1 MRPQV
6 LHGLPASQPHPPL
19 ENLPD
24 AKCPPSHPRRP
35 EGPRRAGGWSGGWP
49 VPPPPLTGHFGA
61 DSPRLGG
68 GGGYWAVAVLFVIGL
83 FAVGAFILYKF
94 KRQGRGGGGG
104 GWGGG
109 GGRRWGAGGPGAP
122 SPLRG
127 THPSPGVGPKKPK
140 EGRGQTPPP
149 SQPWPRRWLS
159 REWTRVPSSFP
170 LDLSLGTDAPW
181 ASRGHLRTAGW
192 QKLPGEQ
199 KAGLAGWGREKGRL
213 SVSKSLW
220 PLRADSHKRLQV
232 YPPQP
237 TGSRGSLPPR
247 PPRMGREGEGEDLES
262 GSGRAPERGL
272 SSRPGA
278 RHAQGLGLN

>member
-24 AKCPPSHPRRP
+24 AKRPPSHPRRP

-94 KRQGRGGGGG
+94 KRQGLGGGGG

-109 GGRRWGAGGPGAP
+109 GGQEVGGGGAWGAFPAQGHSPLTRRGSQEAQGGKGSDATAQSAVAEATAESGVDARPFLFPLGPQFGHRCPLGFSGAP
-122 SPLRG
+122 ENCRVAEVAWG
-127 THPSPGVGPKKPK
+127 A
-140 EGRGQTPPP
+140 EGRPGRLGAGKGQTFC
-149 SQPWPRRWLS
+149 L
-159 REWTRVPSSFP
+159 
-170 LDLSLGTDAPW
+170 
-181 ASRGHLRTAGW
+181 
-192 QKLPGEQ
+192 
-199 KAGLAGWGREKGRL
+199 
-213 SVSKSLW
+213 
-220 PLRADSHKRLQV
+220 
-232 YPPQP
+232 
-237 TGSRGSLPPR
+237 
-247 PPRMGREGEGEDLES
+247 
-262 GSGRAPERGL
+262 
-272 SSRPGA
+272 
-278 RHAQGLGLN
+278 

>member
-24 AKCPPSHPRRP
+24 AKRPPSHPRRP
-35 EGPRRAGGWSGGWP
+35 EGPRRAGG
-49 VPPPPLTGHFGA
+49 
-61 DSPRLGG
+61 GG
-68 GGGYWAVAVLFVIGL
+68 GLA
-83 FAVGAFILYKF
+83 GAPAAAHRPLWCRFSEAGRRRRLL
-94 KRQGRGGGGG
+94 GRGGSLRHRALRRGRLHPLQVQKARPR
-104 GWGGG
+104 GWGWGMGG
-109 GGRRWGAGGPGAP
+109 RGGRRWGAGGAGAP

-140 EGRGQTPPP
+140 AGRGQTPPP
-149 SQPWPRRWLS
+149 SLPWPRRWLS
-159 REWTRVPSSFP
+159 REWTPVPSSFP

-278 RHAQGLGLN
+278 RHVQGLGLN